1 MIKYVVKRLTRSI
14 ITLLLI
20 ITAVFIL
27 LRQMPVEGYFNN
39 YEKMTP
45 TQVRVGL
52 TTLGLDKPVYAQLL
66 SFLKNLVRGDLGV
79 SNRYR
84 VKYPIGRLI
93 ASKMPLSMEI
103 GVIALSFAL
112 AAGIPLG
119 ILMARSAR
127 SKSRIKAWERL
138 GTVIV
143 VVIEAVP
150 MAVYALF
157 IQIYGTELVN
167 KIVPLPTL
175 FDISKPITWILPVFT
190 LALGNMSVCAIWI
203 RRYMVDESTKD
214 YVTLA
219 RAKGV
224 PASVISRRH
233 IFRNAFVPV
242 AQLIPSMLA
251 VTLMG
256 SLYVESR
263 YSIPGM
269 GGLLVDVIRRQDN
282 TVVQAL
288 VLIYAGVSILGLLL
302 GDIIMAVLDP
312 RIRLSGKGETR

>member
-1 MIKYVVKRLTRSI
+1 MRVVRSV

-52 TTLGLDKPVYAQLL
+52 ANLGLNKPVHLQLFT
-66 SFLKNLVRGDLGV
+66 FLQNTLKGDLGI
-79 SNRYR
+79 SNRFR
-84 VKYPIGRLI
+84 VKYPIVRLI
-93 ASKMPLSMEI
+93 ASKMPLSIQI
-103 GVIALSFAL
+103 GLMGLGLGFAL
-112 AAGIPLG
+112 GIPLG

-127 SKSRIKAWERL
+127 SRARFKAWERF
-138 GTVIV
+138 GTVV
-143 VVIEAVP
+143 VVLIQAIP
-150 MAVYALF
+150 MSVYALF
-157 IQIYGTELVN
+157 IQIYGTELLNRVTA
-167 KIVPLPTL
+167 LPTL
-175 FDISKPITWILPVFT
+175 FEKSNPITWALPVFT
-190 LALGNMSVCAIWI
+190 LSLSTIAFCALWI

-219 RAKGV
+219 KAKGV
-224 PASVISRRH
+224 PSSVISRSH
-233 IFRNAFVPV
+233 IFRNAFVPIV
-242 AQLIPSMLA
+242 QLIPTMLA

-263 YSIPGM
+263 YSVPGM
-269 GGLLVDVIRRQDN
+269 GGLLVDVIKRQDN

-288 VLIYAGVSILGLLL
+288 VLVYSSVSILGLLL
-302 GDIIMAVLDP
+302 GDIAMAALDP

>member
-1 MIKYVVKRLTRSI
+1 MAKYIIKRFLRSI

-39 YEKMTP
+39 FDKMTP
-45 TQVRVGL
+45 TQIRVGL
-52 TTLGLDKPVYAQLL
+52 TTLGLNQPVYAQLFT
-66 SFLKNLVRGDLGV
+66 FLKSLARGDLGI

-84 VKYPIGRLI
+84 VKYPISRLI
-93 ASKMPLSMEI
+93 ASKMPLSLKI
-103 GVIALSFAL
+103 GVTALCLSL
-112 AAGIPLG
+112 IAGIPLG

-127 SKSRIKAWERL
+127 GKSRLKLWERF
-138 GTVIV
+138 GTAAV
-143 VVIEAVP
+143 VLIEAIP

-157 IQIYGTELVN
+157 IQIYGTNLVN
-167 KIVPLPTL
+167 RITPLPTL
-175 FDISKPITWILPVFT
+175 FDSSKPVTWALPVFT
-190 LALGNMSVCAIWI
+190 LSLGNMALCAIWI

-242 AQLIPSMLA
+242 AQLIPTMLA

-288 VLIYAGVSILGLLL
+288 VVIYAGVSILGLLL
-302 GDIIMAVLDP
+302 GDIIMALLDP
-312 RIRLSGKGETR
+312 RIRLAGKGETR

>member
-1 MIKYVVKRLTRSI
+1 MFKYIIKRFLRSI

-45 TQVRVGL
+45 TQIRVGL
-52 TTLGLDKPVYAQLL
+52 ANLGLSKPAYSQLL
-66 SFLKNLVRGDLGV
+66 TFLKSVAGGDLGI

-84 VKYPIGRLI
+84 VKYPIARLI
-93 ASKMPLSMEI
+93 ASKMPLSIEI
-103 GVIALSFAL
+103 GVMALILAL
-112 AAGIPLG
+112 ALGIPLG
-119 ILMARSAR
+119 ILMARSAQ
-127 SKSRIKAWERL
+127 SKSRFKLWDKF
-138 GTVIV
+138 GTVAV
-143 VVIEAVP
+143 VLIEAIP

-157 IQIYGTELVN
+157 IQIYGTEFLN
-167 KIVPLPTL
+167 KLTPLPTL
-175 FDISKPITWILPVFT
+175 FDSSKAVTWVLPVFT
-190 LALGNMSVCAIWI
+190 LSLGNLAVCAIWI

-224 PASVISRRH
+224 PGSVISRRH

-242 AQLIPSMLA
+242 AQLIPTMLA

-288 VLIYAGVSILGLLL
+288 VLIYASVSILGLLL
-302 GDIIMAVLDP
+302 GDIIMALLDP
-312 RIRLSGKGETR
+312 RIRLSGRGETR

>member
-1 MIKYVVKRLTRSI
+1 MLKYVVKRFIRSI
-14 ITLLLI
+14 VTLLLI
-20 ITAVFIL
+20 ITAVFVL
-27 LRQMPVEGYFNN
+27 LRQMPIEGYFNN

-52 TTLGLDKPVYAQLL
+52 ANLGLNKPVHSQLL
-66 SFLKNLVRGDLGV
+66 SFLQGVVKGDLGI

-84 VKYPIGRLI
+84 VKYPIMKLI

-103 GVIALSFAL
+103 GLMGLGLGFAL
-112 AAGIPLG
+112 GIPLG

-127 SKSRIKAWERL
+127 SKTRLKLWEKF

-143 VVIEAVP
+143 VLIQAIP
-150 MAVYALF
+150 MSVYALF
-157 IQIYGTELVN
+157 IQIYGTETIN
-167 KIVPLPTL
+167 RIVPLPTL
-175 FDISKPITWILPVFT
+175 FERSNPITWVLPVFT
-190 LALGNMSVCAIWI
+190 LSLGGIAFCALWL

-224 PASVISRRH
+224 PAAAISRSH
-233 IFRNAFVPV
+233 IFRNAFVPIV
-242 AQLIPSMLA
+242 QLIPTMLA

-269 GGLLVDVIRRQDN
+269 GGLLVDVIKRQDN

-288 VLIYAGVSILGLLL
+288 VLVYSSVSILGLLL
-302 GDIIMAVLDP
+302 GDIAMAALDP